1 MHFDVQDA
9 LHQLGG
15 LLMIAGPAVALAAAC
30 GLRAF
35 LPLFALSAA
44 AHLGAVELTAQAAW
58 FGTDGA
64 LWILGTATVLEVLA
78 DKVPLLDH
86 VLDLA
91 ATLARPAAGAIV
103 AWAAYGHWSPQ
114 LAYPAAIIVGAGALG
129 VHLVKAKAR
138 LGSTALTL
146 GHGNPVLS
154 LGEDVLSL
162 ALSSMIWVGPL
173 LAGLAVLLAVAFV
186 GWLTTR
192 RAKAARKGGVLRT

>member
-1 MHFDVQDA
+1 MTYDWKDA
-9 LHQLGG
+9 LHTLPG
-15 LLMIAGPAVALAAAC
+15 LLMILGPAIALAAAC

-35 LPLFALSAA
+35 LPLLALSVASHA
-44 AHLGAVELTAQAAW
+44 GAVQLGPQAAW
-58 FGTDGA
+58 FGSDAA
-64 LWILGTATVLEVLA
+64 LWIFGIATVLEVLG

-91 ATLARPAAGAIV
+91 ATFVRPAAGAVV
-103 AWAAYGHWSPQ
+103 AWAAYGHWAPQ

-129 VHLVKAKAR
+129 VHLIKAKTR

-173 LAGLAVLLAVAFV
+173 LAGLAIVLAFAFV
-186 GWLTTR
+186 GWLASR
-192 RAKAARKGGVLRT
+192 RTPGASRSPGRA